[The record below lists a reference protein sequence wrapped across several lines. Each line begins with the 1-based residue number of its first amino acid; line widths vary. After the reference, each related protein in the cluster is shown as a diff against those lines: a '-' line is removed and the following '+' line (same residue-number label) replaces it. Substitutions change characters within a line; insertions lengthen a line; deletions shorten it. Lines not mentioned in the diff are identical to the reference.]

1 MTRRTLLLTLAGVAI
16 AVTLTTGQAKRVD
29 GFAAQIANV
38 NDTTSTAITVDL
50 LRWSTDAE
58 RDRLTGVFAKGE
70 AEVPAALKGQESV
83 GYLWTG
89 ESVGYPLKYAY
100 RQTMA
105 DGTERIILLTD
116 RKLGVYSGRPWR
128 VAAAAGQAAD
138 YPFTVIEV
146 RLPKGRAGEGKLS
159 LAAKVTVDT
168 EAKSIALDNYAAA
181 PVSLRNVRRT
191 TT

>member
-1 MTRRTLLLTLAGVAI
+1 MTRRTLLLTLAGVAT
-16 AVTLTTGQAKRVD
+16 AVTLTTAQAKRAD
-29 GFAAQIANV
+29 SFAAQLANV
-38 NDTTSTAITVDL
+38 NDTLSTAITVDL

-58 RDRLTGVFAKGE
+58 RDRLAGVFAKGD
-70 AEVPAALKGQESV
+70 AEVPAALKGMESV

-89 ESVGYPLKYAY
+89 DSVGYPLRYAY

-116 RKLGVYSGRPWR
+116 RKLGAFSGRPWR
-128 VAAAAGQAAD
+128 VAAAPGQAAD
-138 YPFTVIEV
+138 YPFAVIEL

-159 LAAKVTVDT
+159 LAAKVVVDQ